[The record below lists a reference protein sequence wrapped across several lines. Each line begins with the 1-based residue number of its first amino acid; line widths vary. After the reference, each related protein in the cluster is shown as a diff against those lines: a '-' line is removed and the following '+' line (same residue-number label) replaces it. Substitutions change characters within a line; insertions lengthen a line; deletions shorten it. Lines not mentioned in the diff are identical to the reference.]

1 MSARD
6 RILAAAKRALSGGA
20 DAASRAAAADGRLRE
35 RRQNAPTPKIGRLE
49 GHARIEHFIAQ
60 AEAVHGSVSRLSAI
74 EDLPEA
80 LSDAL
85 RQRNLPQAI
94 RMGGDPELAAL
105 DWSALEV
112 SRGPGRPEEPA
123 TLSRAAGGVAETGT
137 LMLLSGPD
145 NPVTLTFLGETH
157 FVALRASTI
166 AANLEGAWERL
177 RASGLDPRT
186 VNLVTG
192 PSRTGDIEQK
202 LELGAHGPV
211 GLHIF
216 LVEDF

>member
-1 MSARD
+1 MNSRAK
-6 RILAAAKRALSGGA
+6 ILAAAKRALANGA
-20 DAASRAAAADGRLRE
+20 DEAERKAVVDGRLRS
-35 RRQNAPTPKIGRLE
+35 RRQTGPTPRIGRLE
-49 GHARIEHFIAQ
+49 GRARIDHFVAQ
-60 AEAVHGSVSRLSAI
+60 AEAVQTNVTRLSHM

-80 LSDAL
+80 LADAL
-85 RQRNLPQAI
+85 RRRNLPQAI
-94 RMGGDPELAAL
+94 RIGDDPELAAL
-105 DWSALEV
+105 DWRPVET
-112 SRGPGRPEEPA
+112 SRGPGRLVEPA
-123 TLSRAAGGVAETGT
+123 TLSRAVAGVAETGT

-157 FVALRASTI
+157 FAVIRASKI
-166 AANLEGAWERL
+166 EAALDGAWERL

-211 GLHIF
+211 ALHVF